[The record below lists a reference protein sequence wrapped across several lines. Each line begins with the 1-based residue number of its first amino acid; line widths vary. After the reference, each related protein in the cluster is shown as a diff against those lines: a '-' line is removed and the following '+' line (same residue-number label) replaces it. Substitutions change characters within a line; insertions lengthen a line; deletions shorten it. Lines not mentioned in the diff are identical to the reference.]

1 MHIPRL
7 KREISRPLNFE
18 MAATDEMVAIA
29 LHTRPHAS
37 CLVPEKRE
45 ERTTEGG
52 LDVVKG
58 HNSIA
63 PVVKVLREAGIRVS
77 LFIEAD
83 PEQIATAASMGAQV
97 VELHTGAFCD
107 ALREGHADQ
116 ADRLL
121 QTLRDGA
128 ALAADLGLEVHAGHG
143 IDYETVTAIAAIPQ
157 VVELNIGHFLIGE
170 AIFVGLGEAMAK
182 MRGLM
187 QAARAVS

>member
-1 MHIPRL
+1 MNT
-7 KREISRPLNFE
+7 SF
-18 MAATDEMVAIA
+18 
-29 LHTRPHAS
+29 RPHLSPLLLPMLRPVALAVGLLCLAS
-37 CLVPEKRE
+37 AHAQNADEPAALTDAGALSPMVVTA
-45 ERTTEGG
+45 ERASGG
-52 LDVVKG
+52 VWRGAGSVDVVEG
-58 HNSIA
+58 
-63 PVVKVLREAGIRVS
+63 
-77 LFIEAD
+77 
-83 PEQIATAASMGAQV
+83 
-97 VELHTGAFCD
+97 D

-187 QAARAVS
+187 QAARAAS